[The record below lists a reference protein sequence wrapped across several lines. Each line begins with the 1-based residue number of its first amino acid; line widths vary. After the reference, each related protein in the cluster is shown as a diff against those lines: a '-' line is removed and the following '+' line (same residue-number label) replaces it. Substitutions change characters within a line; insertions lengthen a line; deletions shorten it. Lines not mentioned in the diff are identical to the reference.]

1 MITFSNLS
9 LWILLSVSLPVVT
22 SYGNGFGRLFRITTF
37 GESHGTAIGVTVDG
51 CPPRLPISLEDIQHE
66 LSRRKPGQSRLTSPR
81 KEDDIVEIISGIEN
95 GFATGAPITMIVR
108 NTDQRSKDYG
118 EMANKYRPSHADATY
133 DAKYG
138 IRSVNG
144 GGRSSARET
153 IGRVAA
159 GAIAKKVLS
168 LYSGLEIV
176 GYVKS
181 IQELVAS
188 VDPETV
194 TIPMVS
200 SSSRTSS
207 KCILI

>member
-1 MITFSNLS
+1 MS
-9 LWILLSVSLPVVT
+9 LWILLSVSIPVVS
-22 SYGNGFGRLFRITTF
+22 SYGNSFGRLFRITTF
-37 GESHGTAIGVTVDG
+37 GESHGAAVGVTVDG
-51 CPPRLPISLEDIQHE
+51 CPPRLPINLEDIQYE

-81 KEDDIVEIISGIEN
+81 KEDDIVEIISGVEN
-95 GFATGAPITMIVR
+95 GFATGAPITMIIR

-118 EMANKYRPSHADATY
+118 EMSNKYRPSHADATY

-138 IRSVNG
+138 IRSING

-168 LYSGLEIV
+168 MYSGLEV
-176 GYVKS
+176 LGYVKS

-200 SSSRTSS
+200 THIRSLTSI
-207 KCILI
+207 KFIFF

>member
-1 MITFSNLS
+1 M
-9 LWILLSVSLPVVT
+9 VS
-22 SYGNGFGRLFRITTF
+22 SYGNSFGRLFRITTF
-37 GESHGTAIGVTVDG
+37 GESHGAAVGVTVDG
-51 CPPRLPISLEDIQHE
+51 CPPRLPINLEDIQYE

-95 GFATGAPITMIVR
+95 GFATGAPITMIIR

-118 EMANKYRPSHADATY
+118 EMSNKYRPSHADATY

-138 IRSVNG
+138 IRSING

-168 LYSGLEIV
+168 TYSGLEIL

-181 IQELVAS
+181 IQELLAS

-200 SSSRTSS
+200 TYIRSLTSI
-207 KCILI
+207 KFIFFWCLHA